1 MICLTMSP
9 KSKDYI
15 SEYSIFFADTSS
27 NRFITYFDHDLAE
40 CIGDRWLVNPSFHP
54 HANGES
60 SEDTNLDRL
69 VENLNQSNRQLL
81 QTIEKLKTEN
91 SKLQLFINIAAHELR
106 TPIMPIVGYSEILQ
120 EDIGDR
126 KEIKGII
133 YNAKRLDQ
141 LAGNILEGAKIENQT
156 LQLDYEQFNLKDIL
170 TDIIDDYNNLLT
182 IKESK
187 DVKLRYEPK
196 DILIVADKVR
206 VGRVISNLLNNAIKF
221 TSKGEITISVIEL
234 KDNNNNDEDDDGNG
248 EIQVNIK
255 DTGTGLSPAILPK
268 LFSKFVST
276 DSGGTG
282 LGLFVSRNIVEAH

>member
-1 MICLTMSP
+1 M
-9 KSKDYI
+9 
-15 SEYSIFFADTSS
+15 
-27 NRFITYFDHDLAE
+27 
-40 CIGDRWLVNPSFHP
+40 NPSFHP
-54 HANGES
+54 HTNGES
-60 SEDTNLDRL
+60 SEDSNLERM
-69 VENLNQSNRQLL
+69 VENLNQSNQQLL

-106 TPIMPIVGYSEILQ
+106 TPVMPIVGYAEILQ
-120 EDIGDR
+120 EEIGER

-156 LQLDYEQFNLKDIL
+156 LQLHKEQFNLKDIL
-170 TDIIDDYNNLLT
+170 TDIIDDYDNLLAV
-182 IKESK
+182 KGRK

-196 DILIVADKVR
+196 DILLVADKVR

-221 TSKGEITISVIEL
+221 TAKGKITLNTEDIEQNEL
-234 KDNNNNDEDDDGNG
+234 NNRETKLEPKNEQQSR
-248 EIQVNIK
+248 EIQVSIK

-282 LGLFVSRNIVEAH
+282 LGLFVSKNIVEAHGGKIQAQNNDDGKGATFSFIIPKAATS

>member
-1 MICLTMSP
+1 
-9 KSKDYI
+9 
-15 SEYSIFFADTSS
+15 
-27 NRFITYFDHDLAE
+27 
-40 CIGDRWLVNPSFHP
+40 VNPSFHP

-60 SEDTNLDRL
+60 SEDKNLDRL
-69 VENLNQSNRQLL
+69 VEDLNQSNQQLL

-91 SKLQLFINIAAHELR
+91 TKLQLFINIAAHELR
-106 TPIMPIVGYSEILQ
+106 TPIMPIVGYSEMLL

-126 KEIKGII
+126 KEIRGII

-141 LAGNILEGAKIENQT
+141 LAGNILEGAKIENQS
-156 LQLDYEQFNLKDIL
+156 LQLNKEQFNLKDIL

-221 TSKGEITISVIEL
+221 TSRGEITISVIKL
-234 KDNNNNDEDDDGNG
+234 KHNNNNNNNDDDGSG

-282 LGLFVSRNIVEAH
+282 LGLFVSRNIVEAHGGKIQAQNNDDGIGAMFSFTIPKMANSQIYHSK

>member
-1 MICLTMSP
+1 M
-9 KSKDYI
+9 
-15 SEYSIFFADTSS
+15 
-27 NRFITYFDHDLAE
+27 
-40 CIGDRWLVNPSFHP
+40 NPSFHP

-69 VENLNQSNRQLL
+69 VENLNQSNQQLL

-126 KEIKGII
+126 KEIRGII

-156 LQLDYEQFNLKDIL
+156 LQLDYGQFNLKDIL

-234 KDNNNNDEDDDGNG
+234 KDNNNDDDDDGNG

-282 LGLFVSRNIVEAH
+282 LGLFVSRNIVEAHGGKIQAQNNDDGIGAMFSFTIPKMANSQIYHSK

>member
-1 MICLTMSP
+1 MNPPS
-9 KSKDYI
+9 SF
-15 SEYSIFFADTSS
+15 SADV
-27 NRFITYFDHDLAE
+27 N
-40 CIGDRWLVNPSFHP
+40 GDPS
-54 HANGES
+54 ADS
-60 SEDTNLDRL
+60 LKRVL
-69 VENLNQSNRQLL
+69 ENLNQSNQQLL
-81 QTIEKLKTEN
+81 QAIEKLKTEN

-106 TPIMPIVGYSEILQ
+106 TPIMPIIGYSEILQ
-120 EDIGDR
+120 EEIGER

-156 LQLDYEQFNLKDIL
+156 LHLDYEQFNLKDMLI
-170 TDIIDDYNNLLT
+170 DIVDDYNNLLT
-182 IKESK
+182 IKGSK
-187 DVKLRYEPK
+187 DVKLLYEPK

-221 TSKGEITISVIEL
+221 TSRGEITISVIEL
-234 KDNNNNDEDDDGNG
+234 KHNNNDDDGNG
-248 EIQVNIK
+248 EIQVDIK

-282 LGLFVSRNIVEAH
+282 LGLFVSKNIVEAHGGKIQAQNNDDGKGATFSFIIPKAATS

>member
-1 MICLTMSP
+1 M
-9 KSKDYI
+9 
-15 SEYSIFFADTSS
+15 
-27 NRFITYFDHDLAE
+27 
-40 CIGDRWLVNPSFHP
+40 NPSFHP
-54 HANGES
+54 HTNGES
-60 SEDTNLDRL
+60 SEDSNLERM
-69 VENLNQSNRQLL
+69 VESLNQSNQQLL
-81 QTIEKLKTEN
+81 QTIEKLKAEN

-106 TPIMPIVGYSEILQ
+106 TPVMPIVGYAEILQ
-120 EDIGDR
+120 EEIGER

-156 LQLDYEQFNLKDIL
+156 LQLRKEQFNLKDIL
-170 TDIIDDYNNLLT
+170 TDIIDDYDNLLAV
-182 IKESK
+182 KGRK

-196 DILIVADKVR
+196 DILLVADKVR

-221 TSKGEITISVIEL
+221 TANGKITLNTEDIEQNEPNYRETKL
-234 KDNNNNDEDDDGNG
+234 EQKNEQQSG
-248 EIQVNIK
+248 EIQVSIK

-282 LGLFVSRNIVEAH
+282 LGLFVSKNIVEAHGGKIQAQNNDDGKGATFSFIIPKAATS

>member
-1 MICLTMSP
+1 L
-9 KSKDYI
+9 
-15 SEYSIFFADTSS
+15 
-27 NRFITYFDHDLAE
+27 
-40 CIGDRWLVNPSFHP
+40 NPSFHP
-54 HANGES
+54 HTNGEP
-60 SEDTNLDRL
+60 SEDSNLERM
-69 VENLNQSNRQLL
+69 VENLNQSNQQLL
-81 QTIEKLKTEN
+81 QTIEKLKAEN

-106 TPIMPIVGYSEILQ
+106 TPIMPIIGYSEILQ
-120 EDIGDR
+120 EEIGER

-156 LQLDYEQFNLKDIL
+156 LQLRKEQFNLKDIL
-170 TDIIDDYNNLLT
+170 TDIIDDYDNLLAV
-182 IKESK
+182 KGRK

-196 DILIVADKVR
+196 DILLVADKVR

-221 TSKGEITISVIEL
+221 TASGEIIISTTQTKHNYGSE
-234 KDNNNNDEDDDGNG
+234 
-248 EIQVNIK
+248 EIQVSIK

-282 LGLFVSRNIVEAH
+282 LGLFVSKNIVEAHGGKIQAQNNDDGKGATFSFIIPKAATS

>member
-1 MICLTMSP
+1 MN
-9 KSKDYI
+9 
-15 SEYSIFFADTSS
+15 SS
-27 NRFITYFDHDLAE
+27 SSYF
-40 CIGDRWLVNPSFHP
+40 

-60 SEDTNLDRL
+60 SEDTNIERMTEDLS
-69 VENLNQSNRQLL
+69 QSSQRLL
-81 QTIEKLKTEN
+81 QTIEELRAEN

-106 TPIMPIVGYSEILQ
+106 TPIMPILGYSEILQ
-120 EDIGDR
+120 EDIGER

-234 KDNNNNDEDDDGNG
+234 KDNNNDDDDDGNG

-276 DSGGTG
+276 DTGGTG
-282 LGLFVSRNIVEAH
+282 LGLFVSRNIVEAHGGKIQAQNNDDGIGAVFSFTIPKMTNSQIYHSK

>member
-1 MICLTMSP
+1 MNPPSSSFSSDVNGDP
-9 KSKDYI
+9 S
-15 SEYSIFFADTSS
+15 ADSLK
-27 NRFITYFDHDLAE
+27 R
-40 CIGDRWLVNPSFHP
+40 VV
-54 HANGES
+54 
-60 SEDTNLDRL
+60 ED
-69 VENLNQSNRQLL
+69 LNQSNQQLL

-126 KEIKGII
+126 KEIRGII

-156 LQLDYEQFNLKDIL
+156 LQLDYGQFNLKDIL

-234 KDNNNNDEDDDGNG
+234 KDNNNDDDDDGNG

-255 DTGTGLSPAILPK
+255 DTGTGLSSAILPK

-282 LGLFVSRNIVEAH
+282 LGLFVSRNIVEAHGGKIQAQNNDDGIGAMFSFTIPKMANSQIYHSK

>member
-1 MICLTMSP
+1 M
-9 KSKDYI
+9 
-15 SEYSIFFADTSS
+15 
-27 NRFITYFDHDLAE
+27 
-40 CIGDRWLVNPSFHP
+40 NPSFHP
-54 HANGES
+54 HTNGEP
-60 SEDTNLDRL
+60 SEDSNLERM
-69 VENLNQSNRQLL
+69 VESLNQSNQQLL
-81 QTIEKLKTEN
+81 QTIEKLKAEN

-106 TPIMPIVGYSEILQ
+106 TPVMPIVGYAEILQ
-120 EDIGDR
+120 EEIGER

-156 LQLDYEQFNLKDIL
+156 LQLSKEQFNLKDIL
-170 TDIIDDYNNLLT
+170 TDIIDDYDNLLAV
-182 IKESK
+182 KGRK

-196 DILIVADKVR
+196 DIFLVADKVR

-221 TSKGEITISVIEL
+221 TASGEIIISTTQT
-234 KDNNNNDEDDDGNG
+234 KHNNGSG
-248 EIQVNIK
+248 EINVCIK

-282 LGLFVSRNIVEAH
+282 LGLFVSKNIIESHGGTIEAQNNPNGKGALFSFIIPKN

>member
-1 MICLTMSP
+1 M
-9 KSKDYI
+9 
-15 SEYSIFFADTSS
+15 
-27 NRFITYFDHDLAE
+27 
-40 CIGDRWLVNPSFHP
+40 NPSFHP

-60 SEDTNLDRL
+60 SEDINLDRL
-69 VENLNQSNRQLL
+69 VEDLNQSNQQLL

-91 SKLQLFINIAAHELR
+91 TKLQLFINIAAHELR
-106 TPIMPIVGYSEILQ
+106 TPIMPIVGYSEMLQ

-126 KEIKGII
+126 KEIRGII

-156 LQLDYEQFNLKDIL
+156 LQLDYGRFNLKDIL

-221 TSKGEITISVIEL
+221 TSRGEITISVIKL
-234 KDNNNNDEDDDGNG
+234 KHNNNNNNDDDDGSG

-282 LGLFVSRNIVEAH
+282 LGLFVSRNIVEAHGGKIQAQNNDDGIGAMFSFTIPKMANSQIYHSK

>member
-1 MICLTMSP
+1 M
-9 KSKDYI
+9 
-15 SEYSIFFADTSS
+15 
-27 NRFITYFDHDLAE
+27 
-40 CIGDRWLVNPSFHP
+40 NPSFHP

-69 VENLNQSNRQLL
+69 VENLNQSNQQLL

-126 KEIKGII
+126 KEIRGII

-156 LQLDYEQFNLKDIL
+156 LQLDYGQFNLKDIL

-221 TSKGEITISVIEL
+221 TSRGEITISVIEL
-234 KDNNNNDEDDDGNG
+234 KHNNNDDDDDGNG

-282 LGLFVSRNIVEAH
+282 LGLFVSRNIVEAHGGKIQAQNNDDGIGAMFSFTIPKMANSQIYHSK

>member
-1 MICLTMSP
+1 MNPLS
-9 KSKDYI
+9 S
-15 SEYSIFFADTSS
+15 SSSAD
-27 NRFITYFDHDLAE
+27 I
-40 CIGDRWLVNPSFHP
+40 
-54 HANGES
+54 NGEPS
-60 SEDTNLDRL
+60 DNSLKKMVED
-69 VENLNQSNRQLL
+69 LNKSNQQLL
-81 QTIEKLKTEN
+81 QTIEELRTEN
-91 SKLQLFINIAAHELR
+91 TKLQLFINIAAHELR

-120 EDIGDR
+120 EDLGDR
-126 KEIKGII
+126 KEIRGII

-156 LQLDYEQFNLKDIL
+156 LKLDYGQFNLKDIL

-221 TSKGEITISVIEL
+221 TSKGEIIISVIEL
-234 KDNNNNDEDDDGNG
+234 KHNNNDDDADGNG

-282 LGLFVSRNIVEAH
+282 LGLFVSRNIVEAHGGKIQAQNNDDGIGAMFSFTIPKVANSQIYHSK

>member
-1 MICLTMSP
+1 L
-9 KSKDYI
+9 D
-15 SEYSIFFADTSS
+15 
-27 NRFITYFDHDLAE
+27 
-40 CIGDRWLVNPSFHP
+40 PSFHP
-54 HANGES
+54 HTNGES
-60 SEDTNLDRL
+60 SEESNLERM
-69 VENLNQSNRQLL
+69 VENLNQSNQQLL

-106 TPIMPIVGYSEILQ
+106 TPVMPIVGYAEILQ
-120 EDIGDR
+120 EEIGER

-156 LQLDYEQFNLKDIL
+156 LQLRKEQFNLKDIL
-170 TDIIDDYNNLLT
+170 TDIIDDYDNLLAV
-182 IKESK
+182 KGRK

-196 DILIVADKVR
+196 DILLVADKVR

-221 TSKGEITISVIEL
+221 TAKGKITLNTEDIEQNEL
-234 KDNNNNDEDDDGNG
+234 NNRETKLEPKNEQQSR
-248 EIQVNIK
+248 EIQVSIK

-282 LGLFVSRNIVEAH
+282 LGLFVSKNIVEAHGGKIQAQNNDDGKGATFSFIIPKAATS

>member
-1 MICLTMSP
+1 MNPPS
-9 KSKDYI
+9 S
-15 SEYSIFFADTSS
+15 SFSADV
-27 NRFITYFDHDLAE
+27 N
-40 CIGDRWLVNPSFHP
+40 GDPS
-54 HANGES
+54 ADS
-60 SEDTNLDRL
+60 LKRV
-69 VENLNQSNRQLL
+69 VENLNQSNQQLL

-126 KEIKGII
+126 KEIRGII

-156 LQLDYEQFNLKDIL
+156 LQLDYGQFNLKD
-170 TDIIDDYNNLLT
+170 LLT

-221 TSKGEITISVIEL
+221 TSRGEITISVIEL
-234 KDNNNNDEDDDGNG
+234 KQNNNDDDDDGNG

-282 LGLFVSRNIVEAH
+282 LGLFVSKNIVEAHGGKIQAQNNDDGKGATFSFIFPKAATS